1 MQQPCTG
8 YMCQVLV
15 IVGGTTC
22 VWNVLVLFPAHVIY
36 APLFY
41 LLFAFKTMLIKVFTL
56 MKSKAKYIFT
66 SSMNYSLIPLFSL
79 L

>member
-1 MQQPCTG
+1 MCVKCAGVVSSPCNL
-8 YMCQVLV
+8 CAFV
-15 IVGGTTC
+15 
-22 VWNVLVLFPAHVIY
+22 
-36 APLFY
+36 Y